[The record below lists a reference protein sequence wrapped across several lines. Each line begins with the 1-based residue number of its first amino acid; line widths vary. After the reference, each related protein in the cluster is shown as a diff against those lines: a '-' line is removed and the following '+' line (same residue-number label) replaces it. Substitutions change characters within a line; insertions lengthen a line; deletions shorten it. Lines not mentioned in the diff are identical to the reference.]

1 MNFKV
6 STDSWTYNLRLI
18 LSIVCDNERSRFPA
32 LCGYY
37 DGDTYNPASHN
48 VVEFWH
54 PEFIPWINFLW
65 RLVLLIVFKTF
76 FSLPFTFIML
86 IISLVFLNWM
96 CSKNLVN
103 KQQDY
108 LPLVFCPRG
117 KELKC
122 QFLLLAIKSYS
133 DEWVLRAFNMKE
145 IICFEMIV
153 YVIFKRN

>member
-1 MNFKV
+1 
-6 STDSWTYNLRLI
+6 
-18 LSIVCDNERSRFPA
+18 
-32 LCGYY
+32 
-37 DGDTYNPASHN
+37 
-48 VVEFWH
+48 
-54 PEFIPWINFLW
+54 
-65 RLVLLIVFKTF
+65 
-76 FSLPFTFIML
+76 ML
-86 IISLVFLNWM
+86 IISLVCAL
-96 CSKNLVN
+96 KNLVN